1 MKDFKNMAASFGRV
15 FVVAIMI
22 KFMDLGADVFAL
34 NMESLRHLFQ
44 AGMVSLIPVAIRY
57 FNPNDE
63 SFGVK
68 KEEAKDGN

>member
-1 MKDFKNMAASFGRV
+1 MKGFKNMAGSFGRV
-15 FVVAIMI
+15 FMVAVMI

-68 KEEAKDGN
+68 KSEVENEQ

>member
-1 MKDFKNMAASFGRV
+1 MKDFKNMAASFARV
-15 FVVAIMI
+15 FMVAVMI

-34 NMESLRHLFQ
+34 NMESARHLIQ
-44 AGMVSLIPVAIRY
+44 AGIVSLIPVMIRY

-68 KEEAKDGN
+68 KSEKDV